1 MIEISHVVVPKD
13 EVLEF
18 TIEGMRSPL
27 NSWDKSDSAYAIVD
41 GVRGYVIGDNDHNLM
56 FRLAQAGK
64 DHRKYLRM
72 LNVYARITAP
82 LYWWKEFDT
91 YKIGTVS
98 NSCSTMHKLD
108 ARDLV
113 IDDFSAESLDSLNPL
128 IATINHINELRLK
141 YLATSDKKYWRQMI
155 QLLPSSYNQTRNVMI
170 SYEALLNMYHA
181 RKNHKLQE
189 WKEFCEWVT
198 TLPLSE
204 IITVPV
210 ER

>member
-1 MIEISHVVVPKD
+1 MKFENT
-13 EVLEF
+13 EVFNFKGALR
-18 TIEGMRSPL
+18 GMRNPK
-27 NSWDKSDSAYAIVD
+27 NSWDKSDSSFESNNIY
-41 GVRGYVIGDNDHNLM
+41 IGENDM
-56 FRLAQAGK
+56 RLAKALIHGGSE
-64 DHRKYLRM
+64 HRKFLRQII
-72 LNVYARITAP
+72 VSVDITAP

-128 IATINHINELRLK
+128 LATINHINELRLK

-170 SYEALLNMYHA
+170 S
-181 RKNHKLQE
+181 
-189 WKEFCEWVT
+189 
-198 TLPLSE
+198 
-204 IITVPV
+204 
-210 ER
+210 